1 MHELT
6 QLIKDDMRPALG
18 VTEPGAI
25 AYAVSKAKSYVPG
38 ELEQVT
44 LLLNSGMYKNAYTC
58 GIPNSH
64 FYGNEYAAA
73 LGVVAGK
80 PEKELESLADVTEAD
95 NVAAEQLVKDGKI
108 AVKMSEITSRIF
120 IEACVKT
127 TGGEAM
133 VQIRDAHTNI
143 VRIEARKSFSKSKG
157 FCADDYSTC
166 IKLDS
171 RNRRKS
177 IDIRGKRIFIWDKAN
192 TFI

>member
-25 AYAVSKAKSYVPG
+25 AYAVSKAKSYVQG

-58 GIPNSH
+58 GIPNSR

-95 NVAAEQLVKDGKI
+95 NAAAEQLVKDGKI

-120 IEACVKT
+120 IEARVKT

-133 VQIRDAHTNI
+133 VRICDAHTNI
-143 VRIEARKSFSKSKG
+143 VRIEANGEVLLENGYKCR
-157 FCADDYSTC
+157 
-166 IKLDS
+166 
-171 RNRRKS
+171 
-177 IDIRGKRIFIWDKAN
+177 
-192 TFI
+192 

>member
-6 QLIKDDMRPALG
+6 QLIKEDMRPALG

-73 LGVVAGK
+73 LGAVAGK
-80 PEKELESLADVTEAD
+80 PEKELESLANVTEAD

-108 AVKMSEITSRIF
+108 VVKMSEITSRIF
-120 IEACVKT
+120 IEARVKT

-133 VQIRDAHTNI
+133 VRIRDAHTNI
-143 VRIEARKSFSKSKG
+143 VRIEANGEVLLEKEEASVEGGHEEKPLIHNYTLKQI
-157 FCADDYSTC
+157 YE
-166 IKLDS
+166 
-171 RNRRKS
+171 
-177 IDIRGKRIFIWDKAN
+177 
-192 TFI
+192 

>member
-108 AVKMSEITSRIF
+108 TATVIWSSPNYDYMI
-120 IEACVKT
+120 V
-127 TGGEAM
+127 GGEKYM
-133 VQIRDAHTNI
+133 PV
-143 VRIEARKSFSKSKG
+143 E
-157 FCADDYSTC
+157 
-166 IKLDS
+166 LDGVE
-171 RNRRKS
+171 N
-177 IDIRGKRIFIWDKAN
+177 
-192 TFI
+192 

>member
-133 VQIRDAHTNI
+133 VRFAMHIQILFVLRQME
-143 VRIEARKSFSKSKG
+143 RCF
-157 FCADDYSTC
+157 
-166 IKLDS
+166 L
-171 RNRRKS
+171 RRKKLLWKV
-177 IDIRGKRIFIWDKAN
+177 DTKKN
-192 TFI
+192 H

>member
-58 GIPNSH
+58 GIPNSR

-95 NVAAEQLVKDGKI
+95 NVAAEKLVKDGKI
-108 AVKMSEITSRIF
+108 VVKMSEITSRIF
-120 IEACVKT
+120 IEARVKT
-127 TGGEAM
+127 TAGEA
-133 VQIRDAHTNI
+133 VVRIRDAHTNI
-143 VRIEARKSFSKSKG
+143 VRIEVNGEVILEKEEASVEGGQEEKPLIHNYTLKQI
-157 FCADDYSTC
+157 YE
-166 IKLDS
+166 
-171 RNRRKS
+171 
-177 IDIRGKRIFIWDKAN
+177 
-192 TFI
+192 